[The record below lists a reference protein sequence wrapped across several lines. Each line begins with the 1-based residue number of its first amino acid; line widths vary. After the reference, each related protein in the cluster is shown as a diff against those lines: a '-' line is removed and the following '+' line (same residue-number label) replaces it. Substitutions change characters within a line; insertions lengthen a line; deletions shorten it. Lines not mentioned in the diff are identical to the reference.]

1 MTAVM
6 AILGRV
12 PLWAW
17 AVAALVAWGGWH
29 RWQAIDAR
37 RDFEQAK
44 TAAAAERAASAAE
57 VAAETNRRL
66 AAIQKEADHATTQAL
81 AARADADAARTAEQR
96 LRARLAAVQARAR
109 TADSAVAS
117 GSAPAGQATDVL
129 ADVLGQCIGRVRSL
143 AEYADAARI
152 AGEACERSY
161 YSLIP
166 KGNQ

>member
-1 MTAVM
+1 MTGVL

-17 AVAALVAWGGWH
+17 AVAALIAWGGWH

-37 RDFEQAK
+37 RDFDQAK
-44 TAAAAERAASAAE
+44 AAAETERAASAAE
-57 VAAETNRRL
+57 VAAETQRRL
-66 AAIQKEADHATTQAL
+66 TAIQKEADHATTQAL
-81 AARADADAARTAEQR
+81 AARADADAARDAEQR

-109 TADSAVAS
+109 AADPAATS
-117 GSAPAGQATDVL
+117 GSAPTGQAADVL

-161 YSLIP
+161 YSLTP
-166 KGNQ
+166 KGNP